1 MPGVL
6 PQAQPSPALG
16 NAMYLLERRCS
27 LLFMHLRRQQVRKA
41 TDMSRMM
48 AQLTMEAITATLKPR
63 DSCSGMAGKEIP
75 SSSWGAARLSLVLSK
90 PTPRGDQE
98 ALAAEAGVCGNYI

>member
-1 MPGVL
+1 M
-6 PQAQPSPALG
+6 
-16 NAMYLLERRCS
+16 
-27 LLFMHLRRQQVRKA
+27 RKA

-63 DSCSGMAGKEIP
+63 DSCSGMAGKETP

-98 ALAAEAGVCGNYI
+98 ALAAEAVATTSEGGAIREGSPQEEYH